1 MGSASPFSTCLKM
14 VVSPDS
20 HARCAQGQP
29 PLLSCYDTL
38 APHFRVDWCNVSL
51 VRRALGVG
59 AGQGPHHGLLHP
71 HLPSPSLLLQLS
83 LLSPSVSLS
92 LSLSLS
98 LTHTHTHTHTRT
110 HARTPLM
117 FYLLPQEG
125 NRVHN
130 PDNGISSFWS
140 PSCAQLNSCNSHSQE
155 WCQTSF
161 ST

>member
-1 MGSASPFSTCLKM
+1 MYILYFTNNKGWGFVVFSH
-14 VVSPDS
+14 SQPDLT
-20 HARCAQGQP
+20 H
-29 PLLSCYDTL
+29 
-38 APHFRVDWCNVSL
+38 
-51 VRRALGVG
+51 
-59 AGQGPHHGLLHP
+59 
-71 HLPSPSLLLQLS
+71 
-83 LLSPSVSLS
+83 LS

-98 LTHTHTHTHTRT
+98 HTHTHTHTRT